1 MKRMSEKGVSL
12 LAATLYLANA
22 LAAPT
27 FAQAITP
34 ALDGTGTVVNSVG
47 NTSNIAGGSLSS
59 DGNNLFH
66 SFNSF
71 GLSQGQ
77 IADFQTSANIQN
89 ILGRVVGGDPSFING
104 LVQVT
109 GSNANLFLL
118 NPAGIVFGP
127 NARLDLTG
135 AFTATT
141 ANGVQFGSNYF
152 NAAESNNYAALI
164 GSPSALAF
172 TVNQPGSIVNSG
184 LLSVRQGQDLN
195 LVGGTVVSTGQL
207 SGGQVHV
214 ASVPGN
220 SLVRIGQPNH
230 LLSLEVQPP
239 ASTQPNTWS
248 LPVLSLPQLLG
259 AAGGSNATGLTVNP
273 DGTVQLTGS
282 GLEVKAGDVVVKD
295 VDAQTA
301 TLSANQNLTLGESHL
316 HTTGD
321 LNLLAEDTVQVRDSV
336 EKPFLAQSEKNLYV
350 QGHRSIDI
358 LALNHPGIPFQ
369 AGGALSLVSDGNISG
384 DAHFASGEEFSIR
397 KLDGS
402 PGNFISLHDPIISSN
417 GDVTFGDYTGVSLKV
432 ESKGSITGGNINI
445 TGADVY
451 TSFSGSDPDIAIL
464 RNGPAVVLRAG
475 LDKLANSPNYISSSS
490 GGFASTN
497 NIDIGSINISNF
509 NFAEGTII
517 LDSTGGEIVNP
528 YVGSVL
534 KSGPIGLGIF
544 GKGNLGF
551 SNTGLRLDGVETG
564 DAVTPGC
571 LCEGWGFAGDGI
583 AGGASAANSS
593 PGNLKLTSFTATPSS
608 VTSVASLRSLPS
620 LKITQTYA
628 PSKEAP
634 TELFEGKVTI
644 ENTGSDTISDIRYTR
659 AVDWDIPPTVFNEY
673 VTIGGRV
680 GAKNVLYSSD
690 NGFASVNPLEPK
702 GFIDPATVNTDFVD
716 SGPNDHGAVFDFGF
730 GDLAGGASSKF
741 SIFYGGTTN
750 ETKALAALSSV
761 KAEVY
766 SLGQASGRDYWSGIE
781 RQIDGKP
788 GTFIFGFKPT
798 YVTAATPE
806 QISLTQ
812 RFDVLPLGSPSLSPS
827 SFGRQSQLLSALYPT
842 VNSYSFAGQQAGEL
856 PRVPIVSPFNSSV
869 GSYFIGFNTNYRFAS
884 PGPSSNFEDPSY
896 SYGFGNFSTPTL
908 YPGFV
913 NMGFYSSNTR
923 PIANGIFVTRRM
935 GTGIGSDFVGRAT
948 SLGSELTSFGT
959 DFKDSSSSSSGP
971 LFAKTAQAGVDDKPK
986 QLVGGISNTEEPST
1000 RSGKSSFGGSSSSSG
1015 NTTLSVNP
1023 DAQLKND
1030 PHWGNIVDYFP
1041 APDQTSGISWN
1052 DPYRTSGFQKALNI
1066 YGAFSKG
1073 IVDFATGFND
1083 GFRSSIFLGYDP
1095 NYVPTNSTAYNFGR
1109 PAGDVAAG
1117 ILGIAEFI
1125 GGSGLGGGGLA
1136 ACGTVLCPAGAPAIV
1151 GGAALA
1157 GYGYGTLKTASEAFS
1172 TDFTNLF
1179 AQENEGTGSA
1189 QTGAQGE
1196 ADSSGGTGSGG
1207 APKGGA
1213 ARAAQYSANWESSS
1227 LQSALNK
1234 FAPGAKGTVSGQKTI
1249 YTNPETGIE
1258 VVFDNAGNY
1267 FRIQNTNLTGKRSYL
1282 DLNGNIP
1289 NNKIV
1294 DGKQLGR
1301 SQAEYNQVTHFS
1313 NAD

>member
-1 MKRMSEKGVSL
+1 VEH
-12 LAATLYLANA
+12 T
-22 LAAPT
+22 
-27 FAQAITP
+27 
-34 ALDGTGTVVNSVG
+34 
-47 NTSNIAGGSLSS
+47 
-59 DGNNLFH
+59 
-66 SFNSF
+66 
-71 GLSQGQ
+71 
-77 IADFQTSANIQN
+77 
-89 ILGRVVGGDPSFING
+89 
-104 LVQVT
+104 
-109 GSNANLFLL
+109 
-118 NPAGIVFGP
+118 
-127 NARLDLTG
+127 
-135 AFTATT
+135 
-141 ANGVQFGSNYF
+141 
-152 NAAESNNYAALI
+152 
-164 GSPSALAF
+164 
-172 TVNQPGSIVNSG
+172 GSIVNTS

-207 SGGQVHV
+207 SGGQVNV

-220 SLVRIGQPNH
+220 SLVRISQPNH
-230 LLSLEVQPP
+230 LLSLEVQPS
-239 ASTQPNTWS
+239 ASAQPNAWN
-248 LPVLSLPQLLG
+248 LPVYSLPQLLG

-295 VDAQTA
+295 VAAQTA
-301 TLSANQNLTLGESHL
+301 TLSANQNLTLAESHL

-417 GDVTFGDYTGVSLKV
+417 GDVIFGDYTGVSLKV
-432 ESKGSITGGNINI
+432 ESRGSITGGDINI

-464 RNGPAVVLRAG
+464 RNGPAVILRAG

-517 LDSTGGEIVNP
+517 LDSAGGEIVNP

-534 KSGPIGLGIF
+534 KSGPLGLGIF

-551 SNTGLRLDGVETG
+551 SNTGLRLDGLETG

-593 PGNLKLTSFTATPSS
+593 PENLKLTSFTATPSS

-634 TELFEGKVTI
+634 TELFEDKVTI
-644 ENTGSDTISDIRYTR
+644 ENTGSDPISDIRYTR

-702 GFIDPATVNTDFVD
+702 GFIDPATANTDFVD
-716 SGPNDHGAVFDFGF
+716 SGPDDHGAVFDFGF

-798 YVTAATPE
+798 YVTAATPD
-806 QISLTQ
+806 QVSLTQ
-812 RFDVLPLGSPSLSPS
+812 GFDVLPLDSPSLSPS
-827 SFGRQSQLLSALYPT
+827 PSPFGQHSQFLSALYPR
-842 VNSYSFAGQQAGEL
+842 VNSYSFTGQQVGEL
-856 PRVPIVSPFNSSV
+856 PRVPIPFNSST

-896 SYGFGNFSTPTL
+896 SYGFSNFSVPTL

-913 NMGFYSSNTR
+913 NTGFYGSNTR
-923 PIANGIFVTRRM
+923 PIANGVFITRRM
-935 GTGIGSDFVGRAT
+935 GTGIRPDFVGQAT
-948 SLGSELTSFGT
+948 DLGSELTSFSI
-959 DFKDSSSSSSGP
+959 DFKGSSSSSFGRSYEQ
-971 LFAKTAQAGVDDKPK
+971 KAQVSKPK
-986 QLVGGISNTEEPST
+986 QLSGGISNTDEPST
-1000 RSGKSSFGGSSSSSG
+1000 GFGNSSFGDSSSSSG
-1015 NTTLSVNP
+1015 NTTLSINP

-1030 PHWGNIVDYFP
+1030 PHWGNNITDYSP
-1041 APDQTSGISWN
+1041 AIDQTSGISWN
-1052 DPYRTSGFQKALNI
+1052 DPYRISGFQKALNI
-1066 YGAFSKG
+1066 YGALSKG
-1073 IVDFATGFND
+1073 VVDFSTGFND
-1083 GFRSSIFLGYDP
+1083 GFRSSVFLGYDP
-1095 NYVPTNSTAYNFGR
+1095 NYAPTDSTAYNFGR
-1109 PAGDVAAG
+1109 PVGDVAAG
-1117 ILGIAEFI
+1117 ILGIAEI
-1125 GGSGLGGGGLA
+1125 VGGGGAGGLGGA
-1136 ACGTVLCPAGAPAIV
+1136 ACSTI
-1151 GGAALA
+1151 GGCVLA
-1157 GYGYGTLKTASEAFS
+1157 GPAVAAGNSLIAHGTLVTASGAINLGK
-1172 TDFTNLF
+1172 DLTNFF
-1179 AQENEGTGSA
+1179 AQENGGTGSA
-1189 QTGAQGE
+1189 ETGGQG
-1196 ADSSGGTGSGG
+1196 GGSNESVGSGARFADEAKLQDHFARHGGDFG
-1207 APKGGA
+1207 ATTA
-1213 ARAAQYSANWESSS
+1213 SEY
-1227 LQSALNK
+1227 QSQADT
-1234 FAPGAKGTVSGQKTI
+1234 F
-1249 YTNPETGIE
+1249 
-1258 VVFDNAGNY
+1258 
-1267 FRIQNTNLTGKRSYL
+1267 LTGPKDPGVLEKIRVNGDIIRYNATTDEFGVISG
-1282 DLNGNIP
+1282 NGNIKTYYKP
-1289 NNKIV
+1289 DPAV
-1294 DGKQLGR
+1294 HGR
-1301 SQAEYNQVTHFS
+1301 NS
-1313 NAD
+1313 NLDYFNAQ